1 MTFASIALSEREFG
15 YFQRFIHDAAGITL
29 SPVKRMLV
37 AGRLAK
43 RLQHHGLDSYE
54 AYFRLLG
61 SDKAPGEAQIAID
74 LLTTNETSFFRE
86 AEHFEQLREIAATVR
101 GRTGG
106 LRVWSAASASGE
118 EVYSIAM
125 TLADCLP
132 ARNWQVL
139 GSDISTR
146 MLDCA
151 RHAIYP
157 LARSAQIPPHYLKRF
172 CLRGHGPQ
180 EGSLLIDP
188 ALRRQ
193 VNFEQINLNEDLP
206 LARLGSFDVIFLR
219 NVMIYFNP
227 HTKAEVVTRLLA
239 ALRPGGHLFIG
250 HAESLHG
257 VIAGLH
263 AVAPSVYR
271 YQPA

>member
-101 GRTGG
+101 GRAGG

-206 LARLGSFDVIFLR
+206 VSRLGCFDVIFLR

-227 HTKAEVVTRLLA
+227 RTKAEVVTRLLA

-263 AVAPSVYR
+263 AVAPSVYH

>member
-1 MTFASIALSEREFG
+1 MSCAAIAISEREFG
-15 YFQRFIHDAAGITL
+15 HFQRFILEAAGITL

-43 RLQHHGLDSYE
+43 RLHHYGLDSYE
-54 AYFRLLG
+54 AYFHLLK
-61 SDKAPGEAQIAID
+61 SNKAPGEAQIAID

-86 AEHFEQLREIAATVR
+86 AEHFDHLREIARAAY
-101 GRTGG
+101 GRAGG
-106 LRVWSAASASGE
+106 LRVWSAASSSGE

-132 ARNWQVL
+132 ERNWQVL

-146 MLDCA
+146 VLDCA
-151 RHAIYP
+151 RHGVYP
-157 LARSAQIPPHYLKRF
+157 LARSTQIPPHYLKRF

-193 VNFEQINLNEDLP
+193 VNFEQIRLNEDLP

-227 HTKAEVVTRLLA
+227 RTKAEVVTRLLA

-257 VIAGLH
+257 AVAGLH